1 MFSAEKVETWSSG
14 GIKIIAT
21 FFGVGYAPVAQG
33 TLAALAVLPVYYL
46 VRGNSWLFAGST
58 IFLIILGFSVSGRAE
73 RIFGKKDA
81 SQVTIDDAS
90 GMLLALFLIPQRP
103 AYIIAAF
110 ILFRMFD
117 ILKVPPAKRLEGLK
131 GSPGIML
138 DDIVAG
144 IYANLILQTIRYAL
158 YAIR

>member
-1 MFSAEKVETWSSG
+1 MQSI
-14 GIKIIAT
+14 IKITAT

-33 TLAALAVLPVYYL
+33 TLAALAALVVYYL
-46 VRGNSWLFAGST
+46 VRDNAWLFAGST
-58 IFLIILGFSVSGRAE
+58 LFLVILGFLVSGRAE

-81 SQVTIDDAS
+81 SQITIDDAS
-90 GMLLALFLIPQRP
+90 GMLLALFLIPQRQ

-110 ILFRMFD
+110 ILYRMFD
-117 ILKVPPAKRLEGLK
+117 ILKVQPAKRFEDLK

-144 IYANLILQTIRYAL
+144 IYANLILQIVRCTLYVIR
-158 YAIR
+158 